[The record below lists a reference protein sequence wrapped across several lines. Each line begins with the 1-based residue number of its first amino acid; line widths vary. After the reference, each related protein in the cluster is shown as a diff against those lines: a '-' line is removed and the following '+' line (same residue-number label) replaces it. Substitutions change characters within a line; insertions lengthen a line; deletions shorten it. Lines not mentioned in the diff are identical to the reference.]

1 MRAAD
6 SMLVA
11 KATWLAT
18 RAAAAVSPRL
28 AGPIAARLW
37 FTPWRVPV
45 GERAAK
51 RQAEWLRPTEALS
64 LEVDGKRIAGF
75 AAGKGP
81 TVLLVHGWGE
91 RGASLGAFVQPLV
104 DAGYRVVGVD
114 LPGHGGSEGGQ
125 SDGFQIASAIT
136 GVAEALGGVRAVV
149 AHSMGGTTSLY
160 AASEG
165 MPVDA
170 LVLIAPSPRLDHAL
184 KTFAR
189 LLSLSPNAVAGLKAT
204 IERRYGRGVW
214 GTFSGLRVAS
224 NVKAPGLIVHDRED
238 PQVALA
244 DAEALHAAWPGSR
257 LVTTESLGHG
267 RILRDEKVIEA
278 VTSFLA
284 EVAPARPAA
293 LSRGHDRAEV
303 RTPARH

>member
-6 SMLVA
+6 SKLA
-11 KATWLAT
+11 ARATWLAT

-45 GERAAK
+45 GERAAQ
-51 RQAEWLRPTEALS
+51 RQAEWLRPTEAVS
-64 LEVDGKRIAGF
+64 FEVDGLRLAGF
-75 AAGKGP
+75 AAGTGP
-81 TVLLVHGWGE
+81 NVLLVHGWGE
-91 RGASLGAFVQPLV
+91 RAASLGAFVTPLV

-114 LPGHGGSEGGQ
+114 LPGHGASEGGQ
-125 SDGFQIASAIT
+125 ADGFEIASAIR
-136 GVAEALGGVRAVV
+136 GVAAALGDVRALVG
-149 AHSMGGTTSLY
+149 HSMGATTSLY

-170 LVLIAPSPRLDHAL
+170 LVLLAPSPRLDNAL

-189 LLSLSPNAVAGLKAT
+189 LLSLSPNAVEGLKAT

-224 NVKAPGLIVHDRED
+224 NVRVPGLIVHDKDD
-238 PQVALA
+238 PQVEFE

-257 LVTTESLGHG
+257 LFTTESLGHA
-267 RILRDEKVIEA
+267 RILRDPKVIEA
-278 VTSFLA
+278 VTSFLT
-284 EVAPARPAA
+284 EVAPARTAVGA
-293 LSRGHDRAEV
+293 RA
-303 RTPARH
+303 

>member
-6 SMLVA
+6 SQLAA
-11 KATWLAT
+11 KATWMAT
-18 RAAAAVSPRL
+18 KAAAAISPRL

-45 GERAAK
+45 GARHAQ
-51 RQAEWLRPTEALS
+51 RQAEWLRATEPVS
-64 LEVDGKRIAGF
+64 FEVEGLRLAGF
-75 AAGKGP
+75 AAGEGP
-81 TVLLVHGWGE
+81 AVLLVHGWGE
-91 RGASLGAFVQPLV
+91 RAASLGAFVAPLV

-114 LPGHGGSEGGQ
+114 LPGHGSSEGGQ
-125 SDGFQIASAIT
+125 TDGFRVAAAIR
-136 GVAEALGGVRAVV
+136 GVADAVGARAVV
-149 AHSMGGTTSLY
+149 GHSMGATTSLY
-160 AASEG
+160 AAGEG
-165 MPVDA
+165 MAVDG

-204 IERRYGRGVW
+204 IERRYSRGVW
-214 GTFSGLRVAS
+214 GLFSGERVAS
-224 NVKAPGLIVHDRED
+224 NLRVPGLIIHDRDD

-244 DAEALHAAWPGSR
+244 DAEALHAAWRGSR

-267 RILRDEKVIEA
+267 KILRDPKVIDA

-284 EVAPARPAA
+284 EVAPARRPVNATA
-293 LSRGHDRAEV
+293 
-303 RTPARH
+303 